1 MPENKTHE
9 KFMSRALALAKKGE
23 GLVSPNPLVGA
34 VLVKKGEIIGSGWH
48 RGSGLAHAEIE
59 ALEDC
64 RRRGNSPR
72 GATMYVSLAPCARR
86 YKGKKTGPCCEAIIE
101 SGVSEVVI
109 GCDDPNPKSGD
120 AREALKRKGVSVT
133 SGVLGE
139 RCEALNEIFFKNAA
153 RELPFTILKLSASVD
168 GKIATHSGDSKW
180 IGNTA
185 QRKAA
190 HVLRRRCDSVLVGV
204 ETVIKDDPSLDVRLV
219 GAARQ
224 PMPVVADTDLRTPL
238 SAKLLAREG
247 VLIAA
252 RHRANGKK
260 AKALERA
267 GAKII
272 KVRKGGAGG
281 VCLKDLMK
289 KLFALGIRSV
299 LIEGGGKIAASA
311 IREKIVDKMVFF
323 YSPLIIGGDG
333 ADMVAG
339 PGADAV
345 RGARRVRIE
354 RVAKMSG
361 TIVVEAYP
369 EF

>member
-1 MPENKTHE
+1 MSEKNTHE
-9 KFMSRALALAKKGE
+9 KFMGRALALAKKGE
-23 GLVSPNPLVGA
+23 GFVSPNPLVGA
-34 VLVKKGEIIGSGWH
+34 VLVKKGEIIGRGWH
-48 RGSGLAHAEIE
+48 KGSGLPHAEIE

-86 YKGKKTGPCCEAIIE
+86 YEGKKTPPCCGAIIE

-109 GCDDPNPKSGD
+109 GCDDPNPKSGN
-120 AREALKRKGVSVT
+120 AATVLKRKGISVK
-133 SGVLGE
+133 SGVLRE
-139 RCEALNEIFFKNAA
+139 RCKALNEIFFKNVTAG
-153 RELPFTILKLSASVD
+153 LPFTILKLSASVD
-168 GKIATHSGDSKW
+168 GKIAARSGDSKW

-190 HVLRRRCDSVLVGV
+190 HALRRRCDSVLVGV
-204 ETVIKDDPSLDVRLV
+204 ETVRNDNPSLDVRLV

-224 PMPVVADTDLRTPL
+224 PTAVVADTNLRIPL

-252 RHRANGKK
+252 RPQADRKK
-260 AKALERA
+260 ARALENG
-267 GAKII
+267 GAEII
-272 KVRKGGAGG
+272 SVRKGGAGG
-281 VCLKDLMK
+281 VSLKDLMK
-289 KLFALGIRSV
+289 KLFARGIMSV
-299 LIEGGGKIAASA
+299 LIEGGGKVAASA
-311 IREKIVDKMVFF
+311 VREKIVDKMVFF

-333 ADMVAG
+333 ADMVAELG
-339 PGADAV
+339 TNTVG
-345 RGARRVRIE
+345 GARRVRID
-354 RVAKMSG
+354 RVAKMSE